1 MDPGDIRYTDL
12 VPGQRYT
19 ISMRDPSPS
28 DLNDPQ
34 QPFNGE
40 YVRYDPAGQLAIF
53 RDVIA
58 NTGDTDDIDDP
69 FWTHWD
75 PDSSVF
81 SIGLPVLIAQQPP
94 KPWPQRNI
102 PPDTDDVVYAMPI
115 TEGMDMV
122 DFHGEYGYGRYY
134 PLEVYN
140 DLHVPKS
147 NPVTRRPILPA
158 DVQYYTAHIVPAGG
172 RRRRKTKKSRRRAR
186 KSRRRQY

>member
-1 MDPGDIRYTDL
+1 MDQGDIRYTDL

-19 ISMRDPSPS
+19 ISLRNPLPSEL
-28 DLNDPQ
+28 DDPQ

-40 YVRYDPAGQLAIF
+40 YVRYDPDGQLAIF

-58 NTGDTDDIDDP
+58 NNGDTDNIDDP
-69 FWTHWD
+69 SWSHWD
-75 PDSSVF
+75 PDSTVF
-81 SIGLPVLIAQQPP
+81 SIGPPVVMQQPP
-94 KPWPQRNI
+94 RPWPQRNI

-140 DLHVPKS
+140 ALAVPKE
-147 NPVTRRPILPA
+147 NPMTRQTILPA
-158 DVQYYTAHIVPAGG
+158 DVQYYTAHISAPIGG
-172 RRRRKTKKSRRRAR
+172 RRRRKTKKSKRRVR

>member
-1 MDPGDIRYTDL
+1 MAQGDIRYTDL

-19 ISMRDPSPS
+19 ISLRNPLPSEL
-28 DLNDPQ
+28 DDPQ

-40 YVRYDPAGQLAIF
+40 YVRYDPDGQLAIF

-58 NTGDTDDIDDP
+58 NNGDTDDIDDP
-69 FWTHWD
+69 FWSHWD
-75 PDSSVF
+75 PDSTVF
-81 SIGLPVLIAQQPP
+81 SIGPPVVAQQPP

-102 PPDTDDVVYAMPI
+102 PPDTDDLVNQMPI

-140 DLHVPKS
+140 DLHVPKL
-147 NPVTRRPILPA
+147 NPITRRQILPG
-158 DVQYYTAHIVPAGG
+158 DLQFYTAHIAPAGG
-172 RRRRKTKKSRRRAR
+172 RRRRKTKKSKRRVR